1 MKRHLMTAL
10 LPALMLAV
18 APVAAMA
25 QTQAPAQQQQQQMPP
40 IDESQLDSYA
50 EAAVKI
56 YDIRVRWEP
65 EIRAAESQEKAME
78 AQREARTEMIEA
90 VQKEGLSVDEYNS
103 ITAAAQRDP
112 ELNQKIAQLI
122 EKKR

>member
-1 MKRHLMTAL
+1 MNKRILTTL

-25 QTQAPAQQQQQQMPP
+25 QSQAPAQQQEMPK

-50 EAAVKI
+50 DAAVKI

-90 VQKEGLSVDEYNS
+90 VQKEGLSVEEYNS

-112 ELNQKIAQLI
+112 DLNQKIAQLI

>member
-1 MKRHLMTAL
+1 MKKRILMAL

-18 APVAAMA
+18 APVAALA
-25 QTQAPAQQQQQQMPP
+25 QSQAPAQQQQK
-40 IDESQLDSYA
+40 IDEGQLDSYA

-65 EIRAAESQEKAME
+65 EIRGAESQEKAME

-112 ELNQKIAQLI
+112 DLNQKIAQLI

>member
-10 LPALMLAV
+10 VPALLLAV

-25 QTQAPAQQQQQQMPP
+25 QTEPPMQQQQQMPA
-40 IDESQLDSYA
+40 IDDNQLDSYA

-65 EIRAAESQEKAME
+65 EIRGAESQEKAME

-90 VQKEGLSVDEYNS
+90 VQKEGLSVEEYNS

>member
-1 MKRHLMTAL
+1 MNKRILTTL

-25 QTQAPAQQQQQQMPP
+25 QTQAPAQQEMPK

-50 EAAVKI
+50 DAAVRI

-65 EIRAAESQEKAME
+65 EIRGAESQEKAME

-90 VQKEGLSVDEYNS
+90 VQKEGLSVEEYNS

-112 ELNQKIAQLI
+112 DLNQKIAQLI

>member
-1 MKRHLMTAL
+1 MTKHIL
-10 LPALMLAV
+10 TIFLPALLLAI
-18 APVAAMA
+18 APEGRAMA
-25 QTQAPAQQQQQQMPP
+25 QTQAPAQQEASK

-65 EIRAAESQEKAME
+65 EIRGADSQEKALE

-90 VQKEGLSVDEYNS
+90 VRNQGLSVEEYNS

-112 ELNQKIAQLI
+112 RLNQKIARLI
-122 EKKR
+122 EEKR

>member
-1 MKRHLMTAL
+1 MNKRILTTL

-18 APVAAMA
+18 APVATMA
-25 QTQAPAQQQQQQMPP
+25 QTQAPAQQEMPK

-50 EAAVKI
+50 DAAVRI

-65 EIRAAESQEKAME
+65 EIRGAESQEKAME

-90 VQKEGLSVDEYNS
+90 VRKEGLSVEEYNS

-112 ELNQKIAQLI
+112 DLNQKIAQLI

>member
-1 MKRHLMTAL
+1 MTRHFMTAL
-10 LPALMLAV
+10 VPALLLAV
-18 APVAAMA
+18 APMAAMA
-25 QTQAPAQQQQQQMPP
+25 QTQAPAQQQQQAPK
-40 IDESQLDSYA
+40 IDETQLDSYA

-65 EIRAAESQEKAME
+65 EIRGADSQEKAME

-90 VQKEGLSVDEYNS
+90 VQNQGLSVEEYNS

-112 ELNQKIAQLI
+112 SLNQKIAQLI

>member
-1 MKRHLMTAL
+1 MNKRILTTL

-18 APVAAMA
+18 APVATMA
-25 QTQAPAQQQQQQMPP
+25 QTQAPAQQEMPK

-50 EAAVKI
+50 DAAVRI

-65 EIRAAESQEKAME
+65 EIRGAESQEKAME

-90 VQKEGLSVDEYNS
+90 VQKEGLSVEEYNS

-112 ELNQKIAQLI
+112 DLNQKIAQLI